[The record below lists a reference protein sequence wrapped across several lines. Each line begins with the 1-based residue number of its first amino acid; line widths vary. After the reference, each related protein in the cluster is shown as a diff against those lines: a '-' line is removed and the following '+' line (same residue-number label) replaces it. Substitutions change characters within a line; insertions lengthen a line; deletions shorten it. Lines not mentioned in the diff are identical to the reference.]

1 MLHPQKHAAQQNRLR
16 TIPVLDARMLD
27 TAGRAG
33 QAGVV
38 VNHVQLAEFFYGAL
52 DSRLDVGLGSDVGP
66 LKDGAATVFTAFA
79 HRRFGAFNIEVC
91 DDHCRAFTGETNG
104 SDATHSAGGPSD
116 NRYFAVESAHFSH
129 HAGLDFP
136 PKRENVTLPNDG
148 IIQFECPKS
157 LA

>member
-1 MLHPQKHAAQQNRLR
+1 MR
-16 TIPVLDARMLD
+16 TIPILDARMLD

-91 DDHCRAFTGETNG
+91 DDHCRAFTGETN
-104 SDATHSAGGPSD
+104 SSPATHSAGGPSD
-116 NRYFAVESAHFSH
+116 YCYFAVESAHFSH
-129 HAGLDFP
+129 HAGPNFI
-136 PKRENVTLPNDG
+136 PKTRERDVP
-148 IIQFECPKS
+148 E
-157 LA
+157 